1 MIQKLLC
8 MSAKLQRNG
17 ELSLAKMSS
26 LTWYG
31 VFFFVVLNELAEVGR
46 QLSVLSFCVVRFTS
60 SWQAHHNSM
69 MPITRDLIFLHVK
82 RCDFASFLPALVSLT
97 CY

>member
-8 MSAKLQRNG
+8 MSAKLQQNG

-31 VFFFVVLNELAEVGR
+31 VFVLVLNELAVVGR
-46 QLSVLSFCVVRFTS
+46 QLSVLSFRQFLAGS
-60 SWQAHHNSM
+60 LQKHHTNYALF
-69 MPITRDLIFLHVK
+69 DLPSCKTL
-82 RCDFASFLPALVSLT
+82 
-97 CY
+97 

>member
-8 MSAKLQRNG
+8 MSAKLQQNG

-31 VFFFVVLNELAEVGR
+31 VFVLVLNELAVVGR
-46 QLSVLSFCVVRFTS
+46 QLSVLSFR
-60 SWQAHHNSM
+60 
-69 MPITRDLIFLHVK
+69 
-82 RCDFASFLPALVSLT
+82 
-97 CY
+97 